1 MKSEKEFYQQYVSQK
16 NKKDKDYLYY
26 CMVPGCT
33 HTKGFK
39 QVVRTGSRNRSQ
51 ALSHLRV
58 VHSIDYNKEQIRE
71 VVTTIEN
78 IEAVTN
84 AHVDEFNSTRQCLQQ
99 QLPLLLARLKE
110 EEMERDYRAE
120 LISLMTP
127 VIQRAKELLDDD
139 DELLT
144 GLAGL
149 QVSTTS

>member
-1 MKSEKEFYQQYVSQK
+1 
-16 NKKDKDYLYY
+16 
-26 CMVPGCT
+26 
-33 HTKGFK
+33 
-39 QVVRTGSRNRSQ
+39 
-51 ALSHLRV
+51 

-84 AHVDEFNSTRQCLQQ
+84 THVDEFNSTRQCLQQ